1 MTIAWF
7 TPFSRKSAIGRV
19 SAAVVREIAQLA
31 RVELWHPE
39 TPEPRSSP
47 VRTVSFSRSAEID
60 ARVLKKYD
68 LVVYNLG
75 NHLPFHGEIY
85 ETARRVPGL
94 CILHD
99 LVMQHFFLSYFLERH
114 KQPERY
120 VQAMER
126 HYGPEGRQAALEVLS
141 GDLNAFLSSESVARF
156 PLFEEAVANAFGV
169 VTHSEW
175 SRRRVLEACTVP
187 VASLHLAYDVDVRQD
202 LISRERLGIPPEKV
216 LAVSIGHANP
226 NRRILSVLRVIA
238 EDAEVRERVIYVVA
252 GPCAPG
258 YGEQLREFVERH
270 RLRSVVRLEGYV
282 DDTDLASYLHHAD
295 FCVNLRWPALESGSA
310 SLAEEMLYGK
320 PVIVSDTGV
329 YSELPDDCVWK
340 IAPAREQ
347 EELRTALRAL
357 VNSPAR
363 REVLGTQA
371 RKFAEAHFAPS
382 RYAAGLMRFAWQVRN
397 ARPLLE
403 LADRL
408 GEELQAMGVR
418 PEMEL
423 VDSLAKTC
431 AELFGNS
438 TTD

>member
-7 TPFSRKSAIGRV
+7 TPFSRKSAIARV
-19 SAAVVREIAQLA
+19 SAAVVRELAQVA
-31 RVELWHPE
+31 RVDLWYPE
-39 TPEPRSSP
+39 TAEPRSSP
-47 VRTVSFSRSAEID
+47 VRAFSFSRSADID

-85 ETARRVPGL
+85 ETARRIPGL

-120 VQAMER
+120 VEAMER
-126 HYGPEGRQAALEVLS
+126 HYGPEGRQTALEILS
-141 GDLNAFLSSESVARF
+141 ADPGRFLDSEAPLRF
-156 PLFEEAVANAFGV
+156 PLFEEAVGNAFGI

-175 SRRRVLEACTVP
+175 SRQRVVEACAVP
-187 VASLHLAYDVDVRQD
+187 VASQPLPYDLDVTQEFM
-202 LISRERLGIPPEKV
+202 SREKLGIPPEKV
-216 LAVSIGHANP
+216 LAVSIGHVNP
-226 NRRILSVLRVIA
+226 NRRILSVLRAIA
-238 EDAEVRERVIYVVA
+238 EDAEVRERLTYVVA
-252 GPCAPG
+252 GPCASR

-270 RLRSVVRLEGYV
+270 RLHSVVRLEGYV
-282 DDTDLASYLHHAD
+282 DDLVLASYLHHAD
-295 FCVNLRWPALESGSA
+295 FCINLRWPALESGSA
-310 SLAEEMLYGK
+310 SLVEQMLHGK

-340 IAPAREQ
+340 ISPAREP
-347 EELRTALRAL
+347 EELRGALRTL
-357 VNSPAR
+357 VNCPAS
-363 REVLGTQA
+363 REVLGAQA
-371 RKFAEAHFAPS
+371 RKFAEAHFSAS

-418 PEMEL
+418 PETEL

-431 AELFGNS
+431 AELFGKARAE
-438 TTD
+438 